1 MLFFVDFMFYYYF
14 CQQNNYSPMNT
25 TETTLQEYESP
36 EVWIIPVKVENAVC
50 DSPQP
55 GGNEDVGYDGQW

>member
-1 MLFFVDFMFYYYF
+1 
-14 CQQNNYSPMNT
+14 MNT
-25 TETTLQEYESP
+25 TETMLQEYESP

-55 GGNEDVGYDGQW
+55 GGNEDVGYDGRW